1 MSTSVD
7 SGKTGRRWRG
17 GAQAACGFSRK
28 VVYVVLCHN
37 TRARARTRVHIHI
50 QSRTHTRAHART
62 RTHSHVNPAME
73 P

>member
-7 SGKTGRRWRG
+7 KTGRRRRG

-28 VVYVVLCHN
+28 VANVVPCHN

-62 RTHSHVNPAME
+62 RTHSHVNPAVV